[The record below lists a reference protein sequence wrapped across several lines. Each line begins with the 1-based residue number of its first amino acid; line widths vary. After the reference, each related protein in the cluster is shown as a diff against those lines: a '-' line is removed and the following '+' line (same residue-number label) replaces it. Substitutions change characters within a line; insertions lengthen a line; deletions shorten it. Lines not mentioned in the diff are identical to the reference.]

1 MHHRRDRAAAAVIHT
16 RDIHVKQPLPDG
28 RVEIRQQPVDR
39 DAGVVHQQVH
49 RSNFLEHG
57 FDSLSV
63 AHIGADGHAAG
74 LRGDRLGGRAGLNI
88 VHVYRPAVAGQ
99 RQRGRLADAAGRS
112 GHECDFFHVKI
123 LPETNIC
130 QNAAS
135 MLLYTCFFEIAIHPV
150 DPGGKNMSRQTT
162 TRRRHGVRRMS
173 ERKRLTITA
182 ISAVLAL
189 VTVVICALSGVF
201 NFHKGNERI
210 LPNLVGQTE
219 ESAKAQL
226 AELDAEPSITYEN
239 SDETKGIVIRQD
251 VNEGTQLK
259 HRQTVAF
266 VVSLGP
272 KEQPTAPED
281 TPVAIPSF
289 VGLTL
294 EQAQA
299 TAKSLGV
306 TIEESGTVY
315 DDNVRKG
322 SVARQNPVGGTM
334 VKPGTT
340 IQVSISAGQEKKEH
354 TVTVT
359 CGAGGSVSPSGNQK
373 VAEGGS
379 VSFTITPKDGYE
391 VATLVIDGTTVLPLT
406 SYSFMNVDSNHTLYV
421 TFREK

>member
-1 MHHRRDRAAAAVIHT
+1 
-16 RDIHVKQPLPDG
+16 
-28 RVEIRQQPVDR
+28 
-39 DAGVVHQQVH
+39 
-49 RSNFLEHG
+49 
-57 FDSLSV
+57 
-63 AHIGADGHAAG
+63 
-74 LRGDRLGGRAGLNI
+74 
-88 VHVYRPAVAGQ
+88 
-99 RQRGRLADAAGRS
+99 
-112 GHECDFFHVKI
+112 
-123 LPETNIC
+123 
-130 QNAAS
+130 
-135 MLLYTCFFEIAIHPV
+135 
-150 DPGGKNMSRQTT
+150 MSRQTT

-189 VTVVICALSGVF
+189 VTVVICALTGVF

-315 DDNVRKG
+315 DLSLIHISEPTRLGMISYAVFCLK
-322 SVARQNPVGGTM
+322 
-334 VKPGTT
+334 KKKIKKKKT
-340 IQVSISAGQEKKEH
+340 IFFSNL
-354 TVTVT
+354 
-359 CGAGGSVSPSGNQK
+359 NQYYK
-373 VAEGGS
+373 QKCIIV
-379 VSFTITPKDGYE
+379 
-391 VATLVIDGTTVLPLT
+391 
-406 SYSFMNVDSNHTLYV
+406 VDL
-421 TFREK
+421 

>member
-1 MHHRRDRAAAAVIHT
+1 MS
-16 RDIHVKQPLPDG
+16 QP
-28 RVEIRQQPVDR
+28 
-39 DAGVVHQQVH
+39 
-49 RSNFLEHG
+49 
-57 FDSLSV
+57 
-63 AHIGADGHAAG
+63 
-74 LRGDRLGGRAGLNI
+74 
-88 VHVYRPAVAGQ
+88 
-99 RQRGRLADAAGRS
+99 
-112 GHECDFFHVKI
+112 K
-123 LPETNIC
+123 
-130 QNAAS
+130 
-135 MLLYTCFFEIAIHPV
+135 
-150 DPGGKNMSRQTT
+150 T
-162 TRRRHGVRRMS
+162 TRRHRVRRMS
-173 ERKRLTITA
+173 ERRRLTVTAITA
-182 ISAVLAL
+182 MLAL

-201 NFHKGNERI
+201 NFHKGSERI

-239 SDETKGIVIRQD
+239 SSETKGIVIRQD
-251 VNEGTQLK
+251 VNEGT
-259 HRQTVAF
+259 F

-272 KEQPTAPED
+272 KEETTAPED

-289 VGLTL
+289 VGLSF

-306 TIEESGTVY
+306 TVEKNGTAY
-315 DDNVRKG
+315 DDNVQKG
-322 SVARQNPVGGTM
+322 SVARQSPVGGTM

-340 IQVSISAGQEKKEH
+340 IYVTISNGPEKKEF

-379 VSFTITPKDGYE
+379 VSFTITPKEGYE
-391 VATLVIDGTTVLPLT
+391 VATLVIDGMTVLPLT

>member
-1 MHHRRDRAAAAVIHT
+1 
-16 RDIHVKQPLPDG
+16 
-28 RVEIRQQPVDR
+28 
-39 DAGVVHQQVH
+39 
-49 RSNFLEHG
+49 
-57 FDSLSV
+57 
-63 AHIGADGHAAG
+63 
-74 LRGDRLGGRAGLNI
+74 
-88 VHVYRPAVAGQ
+88 
-99 RQRGRLADAAGRS
+99 
-112 GHECDFFHVKI
+112 
-123 LPETNIC
+123 
-130 QNAAS
+130 
-135 MLLYTCFFEIAIHPV
+135 
-150 DPGGKNMSRQTT
+150 MSRQTT

-182 ISAVLAL
+182 ITAVLAL

-306 TIEESGTVY
+306 TVEESGNVY
-315 DDNVRKG
+315 DDNVQKG

-340 IQVSISAGQEKKEH
+340 IQVSISAGPEKKEF

-359 CGAGGSVSPSGNQK
+359 CGAGGQRQPGRQSEGGRGRQRVVHDHAEGWLRGCDAGHRRHYGPAADELFLHERGQQPHALRDVPRKVNTKVQCAPGSCRGRMIYASGMAWMPAVRISPSSVSMQAYVHDAPTPAVPGLTTYSPCM
-373 VAEGGS
+373 
-379 VSFTITPKDGYE
+379 VSLTARCVCPKSTMS
-391 VATLVIDGTTVLPLT
+391 APA
-406 SYSFMNVDSNHTLYV
+406 
-421 TFREK
+421 K

>member
-1 MHHRRDRAAAAVIHT
+1 
-16 RDIHVKQPLPDG
+16 
-28 RVEIRQQPVDR
+28 
-39 DAGVVHQQVH
+39 
-49 RSNFLEHG
+49 
-57 FDSLSV
+57 
-63 AHIGADGHAAG
+63 
-74 LRGDRLGGRAGLNI
+74 
-88 VHVYRPAVAGQ
+88 
-99 RQRGRLADAAGRS
+99 
-112 GHECDFFHVKI
+112 
-123 LPETNIC
+123 
-130 QNAAS
+130 
-135 MLLYTCFFEIAIHPV
+135 
-150 DPGGKNMSRQTT
+150 MSRQTT

-189 VTVVICALSGVF
+189 VTVVICALTGVF

-294 EQAQA
+294 EQGQA
-299 TAKSLGV
+299 TAKRRGD
-306 TIEESGTVY
+306 TG
-315 DDNVRKG
+315 
-322 SVARQNPVGGTM
+322 A
-334 VKPGTT
+334 
-340 IQVSISAGQEKKEH
+340 
-354 TVTVT
+354 
-359 CGAGGSVSPSGNQK
+359 AGGAVVLTRVEHPSFPNTISGVVYQPGAFSAIDDGQINEPIAESSYRAAKDAMNGWDASGGAIYYYNPDKTSNKWIRTRPVIKRIGNHLSCK
-373 VAEGGS
+373 
-379 VSFTITPKDGYE
+379 
-391 VATLVIDGTTVLPLT
+391 
-406 SYSFMNVDSNHTLYV
+406 
-421 TFREK
+421 

>member
-1 MHHRRDRAAAAVIHT
+1 
-16 RDIHVKQPLPDG
+16 
-28 RVEIRQQPVDR
+28 
-39 DAGVVHQQVH
+39 
-49 RSNFLEHG
+49 
-57 FDSLSV
+57 
-63 AHIGADGHAAG
+63 
-74 LRGDRLGGRAGLNI
+74 
-88 VHVYRPAVAGQ
+88 
-99 RQRGRLADAAGRS
+99 
-112 GHECDFFHVKI
+112 
-123 LPETNIC
+123 
-130 QNAAS
+130 
-135 MLLYTCFFEIAIHPV
+135 
-150 DPGGKNMSRQTT
+150 MSRQTT

-182 ISAVLAL
+182 ITAVLAM

-251 VNEGTQLK
+251 VIEGTQLK

-272 KEQPTAPED
+272 KEETTAPED

-289 VGLTL
+289 VGLSF

-306 TIEESGTVY
+306 TVEKNGTAY
-315 DDNVRKG
+315 DDNVQKG
-322 SVARQNPVGGTM
+322 SVARQSPVGGTM

-340 IQVSISAGQEKKEH
+340 IYVTISNGPEKKEF

-359 CGAGGSVSPSGNQK
+359 CGAGSYLNGVTEIMATNGALVVNGTLGAAGLTLRLGGFGNLTLPAGSELT
-373 VAEGGS
+373 VAP
-379 VSFTITPKDGYE
+379 TNTPCRQ
-391 VATLVIDGTTVLPLT
+391 
-406 SYSFMNVDSNHTLYV
+406 S
-421 TFREK
+421 

>member
-1 MHHRRDRAAAAVIHT
+1 
-16 RDIHVKQPLPDG
+16 
-28 RVEIRQQPVDR
+28 
-39 DAGVVHQQVH
+39 
-49 RSNFLEHG
+49 
-57 FDSLSV
+57 
-63 AHIGADGHAAG
+63 
-74 LRGDRLGGRAGLNI
+74 
-88 VHVYRPAVAGQ
+88 
-99 RQRGRLADAAGRS
+99 
-112 GHECDFFHVKI
+112 
-123 LPETNIC
+123 
-130 QNAAS
+130 
-135 MLLYTCFFEIAIHPV
+135 
-150 DPGGKNMSRQTT
+150 MSRQTT

-182 ISAVLAL
+182 ITAVLAL

-226 AELDAEPSITYEN
+226 TELDAEPSITYEN

-272 KEQPTAPED
+272 KEQPAAPED

-306 TIEESGTVY
+306 TVEAGGNVY

-340 IQVSISAGQEKKEH
+340 IQVSISAGPEKKEY

-359 CGAGGSVSPSGNQK
+359 CGA
-373 VAEGGS
+373 GGS

>member
-1 MHHRRDRAAAAVIHT
+1 
-16 RDIHVKQPLPDG
+16 
-28 RVEIRQQPVDR
+28 
-39 DAGVVHQQVH
+39 
-49 RSNFLEHG
+49 
-57 FDSLSV
+57 
-63 AHIGADGHAAG
+63 
-74 LRGDRLGGRAGLNI
+74 
-88 VHVYRPAVAGQ
+88 
-99 RQRGRLADAAGRS
+99 
-112 GHECDFFHVKI
+112 
-123 LPETNIC
+123 
-130 QNAAS
+130 
-135 MLLYTCFFEIAIHPV
+135 
-150 DPGGKNMSRQTT
+150 MSRQTT

-189 VTVVICALSGVF
+189 VTVVICALTGVF

-239 SDETKGIVIRQD
+239 SDETKG
-251 VNEGTQLK
+251 
-259 HRQTVAF
+259 
-266 VVSLGP
+266 
-272 KEQPTAPED
+272 
-281 TPVAIPSF
+281 
-289 VGLTL
+289 
-294 EQAQA
+294 
-299 TAKSLGV
+299 
-306 TIEESGTVY
+306 
-315 DDNVRKG
+315 
-322 SVARQNPVGGTM
+322 
-334 VKPGTT
+334 
-340 IQVSISAGQEKKEH
+340 

>member
-1 MHHRRDRAAAAVIHT
+1 MAPAPHALGHAVAVHDALVHLARDRIPG
-16 RDIHVKQPLPDG
+16 KLGKLLPQKVG
-28 RVEIRQQPVDR
+28 
-39 DAGVVHQQVH
+39 G
-49 RSNFLEHG
+49 FL
-57 FDSLSV
+57 V
-63 AHIGADGHAAG
+63 AG
-74 LRGDRLGGRAGLNI
+74 LLS
-88 VHVYRPAVAGQ
+88 
-99 RQRGRLADAAGRS
+99 S
-112 GHECDFFHVKI
+112 GH
-123 LPETNIC
+123 
-130 QNAAS
+130 
-135 MLLYTCFFEIAIHPV
+135 
-150 DPGGKNMSRQTT
+150 
-162 TRRRHGVRRMS
+162 
-173 ERKRLTITA
+173 
-182 ISAVLAL
+182 
-189 VTVVICALSGVF
+189 
-201 NFHKGNERI
+201 NFPLGGNERI

-340 IQVSISAGQEKKEH
+340 IQVSISAGQEKKEY

-379 VSFTITPKDGYE
+379 LSFTITPKDGYE

>member
-1 MHHRRDRAAAAVIHT
+1 
-16 RDIHVKQPLPDG
+16 
-28 RVEIRQQPVDR
+28 
-39 DAGVVHQQVH
+39 
-49 RSNFLEHG
+49 
-57 FDSLSV
+57 
-63 AHIGADGHAAG
+63 
-74 LRGDRLGGRAGLNI
+74 
-88 VHVYRPAVAGQ
+88 
-99 RQRGRLADAAGRS
+99 
-112 GHECDFFHVKI
+112 
-123 LPETNIC
+123 
-130 QNAAS
+130 
-135 MLLYTCFFEIAIHPV
+135 
-150 DPGGKNMSRQTT
+150 MSRQTT

-189 VTVVICALSGVF
+189 VTVVICALTGVF

-306 TIEESGTVY
+306 TIEFQFSNCTLQSASKHKQYQHV
-315 DDNVRKG
+315 
-322 SVARQNPVGGTM
+322 
-334 VKPGTT
+334 
-340 IQVSISAGQEKKEH
+340 ISKMLRSKMKEH
-354 TVTVT
+354 TCKDPIVFSLHN
-359 CGAGGSVSPSGNQK
+359 GGSICRSALKHMHG
-373 VAEGGS
+373 
-379 VSFTITPKDGYE
+379 I
-391 VATLVIDGTTVLPLT
+391 L
-406 SYSFMNVDSNHTLYV
+406 
-421 TFREK
+421 

>member
-1 MHHRRDRAAAAVIHT
+1 
-16 RDIHVKQPLPDG
+16 
-28 RVEIRQQPVDR
+28 
-39 DAGVVHQQVH
+39 
-49 RSNFLEHG
+49 
-57 FDSLSV
+57 
-63 AHIGADGHAAG
+63 
-74 LRGDRLGGRAGLNI
+74 
-88 VHVYRPAVAGQ
+88 
-99 RQRGRLADAAGRS
+99 
-112 GHECDFFHVKI
+112 
-123 LPETNIC
+123 
-130 QNAAS
+130 
-135 MLLYTCFFEIAIHPV
+135 
-150 DPGGKNMSRQTT
+150 MSRQTT

-182 ISAVLAL
+182 ITAVLAL

-201 NFHKGNERI
+201 NFHKGNARI

-219 ESAKAQL
+219 ESAKTQL

-272 KEQPTAPED
+272 KEQPAD

-306 TIEESGTVY
+306 TVEAGGTVY

-340 IQVSISAGQEKKEH
+340 IQVSISAGPEKKEY

-379 VSFTITPKDGYE
+379 VSFTITPKEGYE

>member
-1 MHHRRDRAAAAVIHT
+1 
-16 RDIHVKQPLPDG
+16 
-28 RVEIRQQPVDR
+28 
-39 DAGVVHQQVH
+39 
-49 RSNFLEHG
+49 
-57 FDSLSV
+57 
-63 AHIGADGHAAG
+63 
-74 LRGDRLGGRAGLNI
+74 
-88 VHVYRPAVAGQ
+88 
-99 RQRGRLADAAGRS
+99 
-112 GHECDFFHVKI
+112 
-123 LPETNIC
+123 
-130 QNAAS
+130 
-135 MLLYTCFFEIAIHPV
+135 
-150 DPGGKNMSRQTT
+150 MSRQTT

-182 ISAVLAL
+182 ITAVLAL

-306 TIEESGTVY
+306 TVEESGTVY

-340 IQVSISAGQEKKEH
+340 IQVSISAGPEKKEY

-421 TFREK
+421 TAWTVS

>member
-1 MHHRRDRAAAAVIHT
+1 
-16 RDIHVKQPLPDG
+16 
-28 RVEIRQQPVDR
+28 
-39 DAGVVHQQVH
+39 
-49 RSNFLEHG
+49 
-57 FDSLSV
+57 
-63 AHIGADGHAAG
+63 
-74 LRGDRLGGRAGLNI
+74 
-88 VHVYRPAVAGQ
+88 
-99 RQRGRLADAAGRS
+99 
-112 GHECDFFHVKI
+112 
-123 LPETNIC
+123 
-130 QNAAS
+130 
-135 MLLYTCFFEIAIHPV
+135 
-150 DPGGKNMSRQTT
+150 MSRQTT

-182 ISAVLAL
+182 ITAVLAL

-306 TIEESGTVY
+306 TVEASGNVY
-315 DDNVRKG
+315 DDNVQKG

-340 IQVSISAGQEKKEH
+340 IQVSISAGP
-354 TVTVT
+354 
-359 CGAGGSVSPSGNQK
+359 AGGSVSPGGNQK

>member
-1 MHHRRDRAAAAVIHT
+1 
-16 RDIHVKQPLPDG
+16 
-28 RVEIRQQPVDR
+28 
-39 DAGVVHQQVH
+39 
-49 RSNFLEHG
+49 
-57 FDSLSV
+57 
-63 AHIGADGHAAG
+63 
-74 LRGDRLGGRAGLNI
+74 
-88 VHVYRPAVAGQ
+88 
-99 RQRGRLADAAGRS
+99 
-112 GHECDFFHVKI
+112 
-123 LPETNIC
+123 
-130 QNAAS
+130 
-135 MLLYTCFFEIAIHPV
+135 
-150 DPGGKNMSRQTT
+150 MSRQTT

-340 IQVSISAGQEKKEH
+340 IQVSISAGQEKKEY

-359 CGAGGSVSPSGNQK
+359 CGA
-373 VAEGGS
+373 GGS

>member
-1 MHHRRDRAAAAVIHT
+1 MS
-16 RDIHVKQPLPDG
+16 QP
-28 RVEIRQQPVDR
+28 
-39 DAGVVHQQVH
+39 
-49 RSNFLEHG
+49 
-57 FDSLSV
+57 
-63 AHIGADGHAAG
+63 
-74 LRGDRLGGRAGLNI
+74 
-88 VHVYRPAVAGQ
+88 
-99 RQRGRLADAAGRS
+99 
-112 GHECDFFHVKI
+112 K
-123 LPETNIC
+123 
-130 QNAAS
+130 
-135 MLLYTCFFEIAIHPV
+135 
-150 DPGGKNMSRQTT
+150 T
-162 TRRRHGVRRMS
+162 TRRHRVRRMS
-173 ERKRLTITA
+173 ERRRLTVTAITA
-182 ISAVLAL
+182 MLAL

-201 NFHKGNERI
+201 NFHKGSERI

-239 SDETKGIVIRQD
+239 SSETKGIVIRQD

-272 KEQPTAPED
+272 KEENTAPED

-289 VGLTL
+289 VGLSF

-306 TIEESGTVY
+306 TVEKNGTAY
-315 DDNVRKG
+315 DDNVQKG
-322 SVARQNPVGGTM
+322 SVARQSPVGGTM

-340 IQVSISAGQEKKEH
+340 IYVTISNGPEKKEF

-379 VSFTITPKDGYE
+379 VSFTITPKEGYE
-391 VATLVIDGTTVLPLT
+391 VATLVIDGMTVLPLT

-421 TFREK
+421 TFRQK

>member
-1 MHHRRDRAAAAVIHT
+1 
-16 RDIHVKQPLPDG
+16 
-28 RVEIRQQPVDR
+28 
-39 DAGVVHQQVH
+39 
-49 RSNFLEHG
+49 
-57 FDSLSV
+57 
-63 AHIGADGHAAG
+63 
-74 LRGDRLGGRAGLNI
+74 
-88 VHVYRPAVAGQ
+88 
-99 RQRGRLADAAGRS
+99 
-112 GHECDFFHVKI
+112 
-123 LPETNIC
+123 
-130 QNAAS
+130 
-135 MLLYTCFFEIAIHPV
+135 
-150 DPGGKNMSRQTT
+150 MSRQTT

-182 ISAVLAL
+182 VLAL

-201 NFHKGNERI
+201 NFHKGNARI

-219 ESAKAQL
+219 ESAKTQL

-259 HRQTVAF
+259 NRQTVAF

-272 KEQPTAPED
+272 KEQPAAPED

-306 TIEESGTVY
+306 TVEAGGNVY

-340 IQVSISAGQEKKEH
+340 IQVSISAGPEKKKY

-379 VSFTITPKDGYE
+379 VSFTITPKEGYE

>member
-1 MHHRRDRAAAAVIHT
+1 
-16 RDIHVKQPLPDG
+16 
-28 RVEIRQQPVDR
+28 
-39 DAGVVHQQVH
+39 
-49 RSNFLEHG
+49 
-57 FDSLSV
+57 
-63 AHIGADGHAAG
+63 
-74 LRGDRLGGRAGLNI
+74 
-88 VHVYRPAVAGQ
+88 
-99 RQRGRLADAAGRS
+99 
-112 GHECDFFHVKI
+112 
-123 LPETNIC
+123 
-130 QNAAS
+130 
-135 MLLYTCFFEIAIHPV
+135 
-150 DPGGKNMSRQTT
+150 MSRQTT

-182 ISAVLAL
+182 ITAVLAL

-219 ESAKAQL
+219 ESAKTQL

-272 KEQPTAPED
+272 KEQPAAPED

-306 TIEESGTVY
+306 TVEAGGTVY

-340 IQVSISAGQEKKEH
+340 IQVSISAGRRRR
-354 TVTVT
+354 
-359 CGAGGSVSPSGNQK
+359 SIPSPSRAAPAAASAR
-373 VAEGGS
+373 AEIRKWPRAAACRS
-379 VSFTITPKDGYE
+379 RSHRRT
-391 VATLVIDGTTVLPLT
+391 ATRLRRWSSTALR
-406 SYSFMNVDSNHTLYV
+406 SC
-421 TFREK
+421 R

>member
-1 MHHRRDRAAAAVIHT
+1 MS
-16 RDIHVKQPLPDG
+16 QP
-28 RVEIRQQPVDR
+28 
-39 DAGVVHQQVH
+39 
-49 RSNFLEHG
+49 
-57 FDSLSV
+57 
-63 AHIGADGHAAG
+63 
-74 LRGDRLGGRAGLNI
+74 
-88 VHVYRPAVAGQ
+88 
-99 RQRGRLADAAGRS
+99 
-112 GHECDFFHVKI
+112 K
-123 LPETNIC
+123 
-130 QNAAS
+130 
-135 MLLYTCFFEIAIHPV
+135 
-150 DPGGKNMSRQTT
+150 T
-162 TRRRHGVRRMS
+162 TRRHRVRRMS
-173 ERKRLTITA
+173 ERRRLTVTAITA
-182 ISAVLAL
+182 MLAL

-201 NFHKGNERI
+201 NFHKGSERI

-239 SDETKGIVIRQD
+239 SSETKGIVIRQD

-272 KEQPTAPED
+272 KEETTAPED

-289 VGLTL
+289 VGLSF

-306 TIEESGTVY
+306 TVEKNGTAY
-315 DDNVRKG
+315 DDNVQKG
-322 SVARQNPVGGTM
+322 SVARQSPVGGTM

-340 IQVSISAGQEKKEH
+340 IYVTISNGPEKKEF

-379 VSFTITPKDGYE
+379 VPATHPLVRSGYAVLE
-391 VATLVIDGTTVLPLT
+391 AMAAHANATHSYMDRNYFNDALT
-406 SYSFMNVDSNHTLYV
+406 LLDDTRDAEELAKLKKMLNKF
-421 TFREK
+421 

>member
-1 MHHRRDRAAAAVIHT
+1 
-16 RDIHVKQPLPDG
+16 
-28 RVEIRQQPVDR
+28 
-39 DAGVVHQQVH
+39 
-49 RSNFLEHG
+49 
-57 FDSLSV
+57 
-63 AHIGADGHAAG
+63 
-74 LRGDRLGGRAGLNI
+74 
-88 VHVYRPAVAGQ
+88 
-99 RQRGRLADAAGRS
+99 
-112 GHECDFFHVKI
+112 
-123 LPETNIC
+123 
-130 QNAAS
+130 
-135 MLLYTCFFEIAIHPV
+135 
-150 DPGGKNMSRQTT
+150 MSRQTT

-182 ISAVLAL
+182 ITAVLAL

-272 KEQPTAPED
+272 KEQPAARGH
-281 TPVAIPSF
+281 PVAIPSF

-306 TIEESGTVY
+306 TVEAGGTVY

-322 SVARQNPVGGTM
+322 SVARRTRSAARWS
-334 VKPGTT
+334 PGTT
-340 IQVSISAGQEKKEH
+340 IQVSISAGPEKKEY

-379 VSFTITPKDGYE
+379 VSFTITPKEGYE